1 MPRKILG
8 YPLTID
14 WRAKEPQTLELP
26 IGSAAPLSVELVDGS
41 FVLYVEYDPEKDG
54 TKMRK
59 VVIYKAGQDVNFH
72 ISGDADYFFL
82 GTVVNGPWAWHVYI
96 HGYTRS
102 LPRQV
107 SWTHQG
113 DDNG

>member
-14 WRAKEPQTLELP
+14 WRAKEPQVLKLP
-26 IGSAAPLSVELVDGS
+26 IRGAIPLTVKLVDGS
-41 FVLYVEYDPEKDG
+41 FVLYVEHDPEKDG

-59 VVIYKAGQDVNFH
+59 VVVFKAGQDIDFY
-72 ISGDADYFFL
+72 ISADKDYEFV

-96 HGYTRS
+96 AVDYII
-102 LPRQV
+102 QN
-107 SWTHQG
+107 
-113 DDNG
+113 D

>member
-1 MPRKILG
+1 MPRRILG

-14 WRAKEPQTLELP
+14 WRAKKPQTLELP
-26 IGSAAPLSVELVDGS
+26 ISGATPLSVKLVDGS
-41 FVLYVEYDPEKDG
+41 FVLYVEHDPEKDG

-96 HGYTRS
+96 HA
-102 LPRQV
+102 V
-107 SWTHQG
+107 SMTYKDKHGEQFVS
-113 DDNG
+113 N